1 MTDHTMKKNP
11 VSIPHTV
18 WHADD
23 IRRGEREAAD
33 ALGLTLYELM
43 LRAGEAA
50 FQVCRSAYPDARH
63 WLVLCGHGN
72 NGGDGYVVARLAT
85 AVGIEDP
92 EEWEEQYSDLE
103 PDILAYFK
111 LRIITKALNDG
122 WEPKFIPGEYR
133 WAPYF
138 LLYTKEE
145 IEKMNAETRAR
156 VVYRS
161 NNNANAVGGVSC
173 AGADDSAYVN
183 TNIGS
188 RLAFK
193 SKVLAEY
200 AGKQFTE
207 IYADFIFKAEEL

>member
-1 MTDHTMKKNP
+1 MSKNIQIQQENVLNAYKNASDEQKELLEHLFGREVFKP
-11 VSIPHTV
+11 VDV
-18 WHADD
+18 K
-23 IRRGEREAAD
+23 ERIKTFAD
-33 ALGLTLYELM
+33 A
-43 LRAGEAA
+43 AK
-50 FQVCRSAYPDARH
+50 
-63 WLVLCGHGN
+63 
-72 NGGDGYVVARLAT
+72 

-92 EEWEEQYSDLE
+92 EEWESGYSDVE

-111 LRIITKALNDG
+111 LRIITKALNEG

-161 NNNANAVGGVSC
+161 YNYAAANGGVSF
-173 AGADDSAYVN
+173 AYANHGSAYVDAS
-183 TNIGS
+183 IGS

-193 SKVLAEY
+193 SEELAEY

-207 IYADFIFKAEEL
+207 IYADFIFKAEE

>member
-1 MTDHTMKKNP
+1 MSKNIQIQQENVLNAYKNASDEQKELLEHLFGREVFKP
-11 VSIPHTV
+11 VDV
-18 WHADD
+18 K
-23 IRRGEREAAD
+23 ERIKTFAD
-33 ALGLTLYELM
+33 A
-43 LRAGEAA
+43 AK
-50 FQVCRSAYPDARH
+50 
-63 WLVLCGHGN
+63 
-72 NGGDGYVVARLAT
+72 

-92 EEWEEQYSDLE
+92 EEWESGYSDVE

-111 LRIITKALNDG
+111 LRIITKALNEG

-156 VVYRS
+156 VVFRS
-161 NNNANAVGGVSC
+161 NYNANAHGGVSC
-173 AGADDSAYVN
+173 ANADHDSAYVGAY
-183 TNIGS
+183 IGS

-193 SKVLAEY
+193 SEELAEY

-207 IYADFIFKAEEL
+207 IYADFIFKAEE

>member
-1 MTDHTMKKNP
+1 MSKNIQIQQENVLNAYKNASDEQKELLEHLFGREVFKP
-11 VSIPHTV
+11 VDV
-18 WHADD
+18 K
-23 IRRGEREAAD
+23 ERIKTFAD
-33 ALGLTLYELM
+33 A
-43 LRAGEAA
+43 AK
-50 FQVCRSAYPDARH
+50 
-63 WLVLCGHGN
+63 
-72 NGGDGYVVARLAT
+72 

-92 EEWEEQYSDLE
+92 EEWESGYSDVE

-111 LRIITKALNDG
+111 LRIITKALNEG

-156 VVYRS
+156 VVCRS
-161 NNNANAVGGVSC
+161 SYYANAYGGVSC
-173 AGADDSAYVN
+173 ASASVDSASVYAG
-183 TNIGS
+183 IGS

-193 SKVLAEY
+193 SEELAEY

-207 IYADFIFKAEEL
+207 IYADFIFKAEE

>member
-1 MTDHTMKKNP
+1 MSKNIQIQQENVLNAYKNASDEQKELLEHLFGREVFKP
-11 VSIPHTV
+11 VDV
-18 WHADD
+18 K
-23 IRRGEREAAD
+23 ERIKTFAD
-33 ALGLTLYELM
+33 A
-43 LRAGEAA
+43 AK
-50 FQVCRSAYPDARH
+50 
-63 WLVLCGHGN
+63 
-72 NGGDGYVVARLAT
+72 

-92 EEWEEQYSDLE
+92 EEWESGYSDVE

-111 LRIITKALNDG
+111 LRIITKALNEG

-161 NNNANAVGGVSC
+161 NASAFADGGVSF
-173 AGADDSAYVN
+173 ANAFNDSASVYAY
-183 TNIGS
+183 IGS

-193 SKVLAEY
+193 SEELAEY

-207 IYADFIFKAEEL
+207 IYADFIFKAEE

>member
-1 MTDHTMKKNP
+1 MSKNIQIQQENVLNAYKNASDEQKELLEHLFGREVFKP
-11 VSIPHTV
+11 VDV
-18 WHADD
+18 K
-23 IRRGEREAAD
+23 ERIKTFAD
-33 ALGLTLYELM
+33 A
-43 LRAGEAA
+43 AK
-50 FQVCRSAYPDARH
+50 
-63 WLVLCGHGN
+63 
-72 NGGDGYVVARLAT
+72 

-92 EEWEEQYSDLE
+92 EEWESGYSDVE

-111 LRIITKALNDG
+111 LRIITKALNEG

-156 VVYRS
+156 VVCRS
-161 NNNANAVGGVSC
+161 SSRAVADGGVPF
-173 AGADDSAYVN
+173 AFANYDSAVVVAA
-183 TNIGS
+183 IGS

-193 SKVLAEY
+193 SEELAEY

-207 IYADFIFKAEEL
+207 IYVDFIFKAEE

>member
-1 MTDHTMKKNP
+1 MSKNIQIQQENVLNAYKNASDEQKELLEHLFGREVFKP
-11 VSIPHTV
+11 VDV
-18 WHADD
+18 K
-23 IRRGEREAAD
+23 ERIKTFAD
-33 ALGLTLYELM
+33 A
-43 LRAGEAA
+43 AK
-50 FQVCRSAYPDARH
+50 
-63 WLVLCGHGN
+63 
-72 NGGDGYVVARLAT
+72 

-92 EEWEEQYSDLE
+92 EEWESGYSDVE

-111 LRIITKALNDG
+111 LRIITKALNEG

-156 VVYRS
+156 VVCRS
-161 NNNANAVGGVSC
+161 NSYAYAHGGVSV
-173 AGADDSAYVN
+173 AVANYDSASVSAHF
-183 TNIGS
+183 GS

-193 SKVLAEY
+193 SEELAEY

-207 IYADFIFKAEEL
+207 IYADFIFKAEE

>member
-1 MTDHTMKKNP
+1 MSKNIQIQQENVLNAYKNASDEQKELLEHLFGREVFKP
-11 VSIPHTV
+11 VDV
-18 WHADD
+18 K
-23 IRRGEREAAD
+23 ERIKTFAD
-33 ALGLTLYELM
+33 A
-43 LRAGEAA
+43 AK
-50 FQVCRSAYPDARH
+50 
-63 WLVLCGHGN
+63 
-72 NGGDGYVVARLAT
+72 

-92 EEWEEQYSDLE
+92 EEWESGYSDVE

-111 LRIITKALNDG
+111 LRIITKALNEG

-161 NNNANAVGGVSC
+161 YNYANAYGGVSY
-173 AGADDSAYVN
+173 AYANNDSAVVYAHV
-183 TNIGS
+183 GS

-193 SKVLAEY
+193 SEELAEY

-207 IYADFIFKAEEL
+207 IYADFIFKAEE

>member
-1 MTDHTMKKNP
+1 MSDIKIKKQNVLDAYKNASDEHKELLEHLFGSEVFKP
-11 VSIPHTV
+11 
-18 WHADD
+18 ADV
-23 IRRGEREAAD
+23 RERIKTFAD
-33 ALGLTLYELM
+33 A
-43 LRAGEAA
+43 
-50 FQVCRSAYPDARH
+50 
-63 WLVLCGHGN
+63 
-72 NGGDGYVVARLAT
+72 AT

-103 PDILAYFK
+103 PDVLAYFK

-156 VVYRS
+156 VVLRS
-161 NNNANAVGGVSC
+161 DSNAVASGGVSF
-173 AGADDSAYVN
+173 ANADYDSAGVFAY
-183 TNIGS
+183 IGS

-207 IYADFIFKAEEL
+207 IYADFIFKAEE

>member
-1 MTDHTMKKNP
+1 MSKNIQIQQENVLNAYKNASDEQKELLEHLFGREVFKP
-11 VSIPHTV
+11 VDV
-18 WHADD
+18 K
-23 IRRGEREAAD
+23 ERIKTFAD
-33 ALGLTLYELM
+33 A
-43 LRAGEAA
+43 AK
-50 FQVCRSAYPDARH
+50 
-63 WLVLCGHGN
+63 
-72 NGGDGYVVARLAT
+72 

-92 EEWEEQYSDLE
+92 EEWESGYSDVE

-111 LRIITKALNDG
+111 LRIITKALNEG

-156 VVYRS
+156 VVFRS
-161 NNNANAVGGVSC
+161 NNYAISNGGVSY
-173 AGADDSAYVN
+173 ANAYYDSAYVYA
-183 TNIGS
+183 TFGS

-193 SKVLAEY
+193 SEELAEY

-207 IYADFIFKAEEL
+207 IYADFIFKAEE

>member
-1 MTDHTMKKNP
+1 MSKNIQIQQENVLNAYKNASDEQKELLEHLFGREVFKP
-11 VSIPHTV
+11 VDV
-18 WHADD
+18 K
-23 IRRGEREAAD
+23 ERIKTFAD
-33 ALGLTLYELM
+33 A
-43 LRAGEAA
+43 AK
-50 FQVCRSAYPDARH
+50 
-63 WLVLCGHGN
+63 
-72 NGGDGYVVARLAT
+72 

-92 EEWEEQYSDLE
+92 EEWESGYSDVE

-111 LRIITKALNDG
+111 LRIITKALNEG

-156 VVYRS
+156 VVFRS
-161 NNNANAVGGVSC
+161 GSGAVAGGGVSC
-173 AGADDSAYVN
+173 AYANYDSACVFAS
-183 TNIGS
+183 IGS

-193 SKVLAEY
+193 SEELAEY

-207 IYADFIFKAEEL
+207 IYADFIFKAEE

>member
-1 MTDHTMKKNP
+1 MSKNIQIQQENVLNAYKNASDEQKELLEHLFGREVFKP
-11 VSIPHTV
+11 VDV
-18 WHADD
+18 K
-23 IRRGEREAAD
+23 ERIKTFAD
-33 ALGLTLYELM
+33 A
-43 LRAGEAA
+43 AK
-50 FQVCRSAYPDARH
+50 
-63 WLVLCGHGN
+63 
-72 NGGDGYVVARLAT
+72 

-92 EEWEEQYSDLE
+92 EEWESGYSDVE

-111 LRIITKALNDG
+111 LRIITKALNEG

-161 NNNANAVGGVSC
+161 GSNAYAGGGVSC
-173 AGADDSAYVN
+173 AFADYDSAFVYASV
-183 TNIGS
+183 GS

-193 SKVLAEY
+193 SEELAEY

-207 IYADFIFKAEEL
+207 IYADFIFKAEE

>member
-1 MTDHTMKKNP
+1 MSKNIQIQQENVLNAYKNASDEQKELLEHLFGREVFKP
-11 VSIPHTV
+11 VDV
-18 WHADD
+18 K
-23 IRRGEREAAD
+23 ERIKTFAD
-33 ALGLTLYELM
+33 A
-43 LRAGEAA
+43 AK
-50 FQVCRSAYPDARH
+50 
-63 WLVLCGHGN
+63 
-72 NGGDGYVVARLAT
+72 

-92 EEWEEQYSDLE
+92 EEWESGYSDVE

-111 LRIITKALNDG
+111 LRIITKALNEG

-156 VVYRS
+156 VVFRS
-161 NNNANAVGGVSC
+161 VSYAGAGGGVSC
-173 AGADDSAYVN
+173 ADADSDSASVGAS
-183 TNIGS
+183 IGS

-193 SKVLAEY
+193 SEELAEY

-207 IYADFIFKAEEL
+207 IYADFIFKAEE

>member
-1 MTDHTMKKNP
+1 MSKNIQIQQENVLNAYKNASDEQKELLEHLFGREVFKP
-11 VSIPHTV
+11 VDV
-18 WHADD
+18 K
-23 IRRGEREAAD
+23 ERIKTFAD
-33 ALGLTLYELM
+33 A
-43 LRAGEAA
+43 AK
-50 FQVCRSAYPDARH
+50 
-63 WLVLCGHGN
+63 
-72 NGGDGYVVARLAT
+72 

-92 EEWEEQYSDLE
+92 EEWESGYSDVE

-111 LRIITKALNDG
+111 LRIITKALNEG

-161 NNNANAVGGVSC
+161 NCSADASGGVSC
-173 AGADDSAYVN
+173 AYARYDSAYVYAN
-183 TNIGS
+183 VGS

-193 SKVLAEY
+193 SEELAEY

-207 IYADFIFKAEEL
+207 IYADFIFKAEE

>member
-1 MTDHTMKKNP
+1 MSKNIQIQQENVLNAYKNASDEQKELLEHLFGREVFKP
-11 VSIPHTV
+11 VDV
-18 WHADD
+18 K
-23 IRRGEREAAD
+23 ERIKTFAD
-33 ALGLTLYELM
+33 A
-43 LRAGEAA
+43 AK
-50 FQVCRSAYPDARH
+50 
-63 WLVLCGHGN
+63 
-72 NGGDGYVVARLAT
+72 

-92 EEWEEQYSDLE
+92 EEWESGYSDVE

-111 LRIITKALNDG
+111 LRIITKALNEG

-156 VVYRS
+156 VVFRS
-161 NNNANAVGGVSC
+161 VSSASAYGGVSFAYANYGS
-173 AGADDSAYVN
+173 AGVYAS
-183 TNIGS
+183 IGS

-193 SKVLAEY
+193 SEELAEY

-207 IYADFIFKAEEL
+207 IYADFIFKAEE